1 MSTSTP
7 TDSTPALTVYD
18 ILMRQPVQENACS
31 PNPTKTRQTLN
42 FKSVPY
48 KTTWVD
54 MPDIASTRKSLGI
67 PAGRKFADGTEF
79 YTLPVL
85 IDSATGAKLGDS
97 FDIAVYMH
105 ETYPNSG
112 GDLFPEGVDVKLDFR
127 TSNTAMLVPLSD
139 LSDVA
144 RQEKYVS
151 YAEFNTHVDAAF
163 TAHTILNVMGLPF
176 NPETAEISK
185 AEFCRRAKMPSFE
198 AFNVTGEARRGIIDS
213 FKETLGDLARLFV
226 RDQSGPFILGDKP
239 CYADFIV
246 GGWLRMF
253 SVCLPREE
261 WEEVRG
267 WHGGVFGK
275 LFDGLKEFY
284 LINQRVPS

>member
-7 TDSTPALTVYD
+7 TLTVYD
-18 ILMRQPVQENACS
+18 ILMREPVQEYACS

-42 FKSVPY
+42 FKSIPY

-54 MPDIASTRKSLGI
+54 LPDIAKTRKSLGI
-67 PAGRKFADGTEF
+67 PAGRKFADGSEF
-79 YTLPVL
+79 YTLPILV
-85 IDSATGAKLGDS
+85 DSATNSKIGDS

-105 ETYPNSG
+105 ETYPSAG
-112 GDLFPEGVDVKLDFR
+112 GDLFPQGVELDFR
-127 TSNTAMLVPLSD
+127 TSNTAMLVPLSE
-139 LSDVA
+139 LSEVA
-144 RQEKYVS
+144 RLEKYIR

-176 NPETAEISK
+176 NPETAEASK
-185 AEFCRRAKMPSFE
+185 AEFCRRAGMPSFE
-198 AFNVTGEARRGIIDS
+198 AFNVTGEARRGIMAS
-213 FKETLGDLARLFV
+213 FEGTLGDLARLFV
-226 RDQSGPFILGDKP
+226 RDQTGPFILGDKP

-275 LFDGLKEFY
+275 LFDGLRGFY
-284 LINQRVPS
+284 KIN

>member
-7 TDSTPALTVYD
+7 TPTLTVYD
-18 ILMRQPVQENACS
+18 ILMREPVQENACS

-42 FKSVPY
+42 FKAIPY
-48 KTTWVD
+48 QTTWVD
-54 MPDIASTRKSLGI
+54 MPDIAKTRQSLGV
-67 PAGRKFADGTEF
+67 PAGRKFADGSDF

-85 IDSATGAKLGDS
+85 VDGATNAKVGDS

-105 ETYPNSG
+105 ETYPRAG
-112 GDLFPEGVDVKLDFR
+112 GDLFPQDVELDFR
-127 TSNTAMLVPLSD
+127 TSDTTMLVPLSE
-139 LSDVA
+139 LSEVA
-144 RQEKYVS
+144 RREEYVR

-176 NPETAEISK
+176 HPASAEASK
-185 AEFCRRAKMPSFE
+185 AEFCRRAGMPSFE
-198 AFNVTGEARRGIIDS
+198 AFHVTGEARQAILAS
-213 FKETLGDLARLFV
+213 FEKTLGDLARLFV
-226 RDQSGPFILGDKP
+226 RDQSGPFIRGEKP

-253 SVCLPREE
+253 SVCAPPEE
-261 WEEVRG
+261 WEQVRG

-275 LFDGLKEFY
+275 LFDGLRGFY
-284 LINQRVPS
+284 EIK